1 MNNKKEILIIAIII
15 FIISLIGLE
24 INLRFNGFESMV
36 LSALAV
42 IITGISLIV
51 FKIIEQ

>member
-1 MNNKKEILIIAIII
+1 
-15 FIISLIGLE
+15 
-24 INLRFNGFESMV
+24 MV

-51 FKIIEQ
+51 FKIIEQWLNKQQ